1 MTKKVICLFGP
12 QGSGKGTQ
20 AKLLTDRLSIPHIST
35 GDLFRIAIESK
46 TELGK
51 QVESVMKAGKLVP
64 DQLTFD
70 LLKNRII
77 QNDCMNGFILD
88 GFPRTLK
95 QAKLLDDYLE
105 IDYVIVLEISDTESL
120 KRLTNRRHDMRTGAI
135 YNLYTS
141 PKPPREVVS
150 FLTQRADDTEEAI
163 KLRLKQYHKE
173 TEPLFLYYQ
182 EKVIRIQ
189 GEQSIEKVAADIVK
203 ALTV

>member
-95 QAKLLDDYLE
+95 QAKLL
-105 IDYVIVLEISDTESL
+105 
-120 KRLTNRRHDMRTGAI
+120 
-135 YNLYTS
+135 
-141 PKPPREVVS
+141 
-150 FLTQRADDTEEAI
+150 
-163 KLRLKQYHKE
+163 
-173 TEPLFLYYQ
+173 
-182 EKVIRIQ
+182 
-189 GEQSIEKVAADIVK
+189 
-203 ALTV
+203 